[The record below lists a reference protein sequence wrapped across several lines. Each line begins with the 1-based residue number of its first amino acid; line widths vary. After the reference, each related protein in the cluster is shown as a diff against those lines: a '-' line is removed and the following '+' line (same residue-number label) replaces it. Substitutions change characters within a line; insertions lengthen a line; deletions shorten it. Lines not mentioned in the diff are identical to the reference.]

1 MNEGS
6 SAAFATFDDT
16 LDRVSVNFRLI
27 QSWIDCDK
35 DQGCLPNRMSRRL
48 LLKNLDNKRNED
60 RDWPLRSIIYTFG
73 LWHLRFA
80 AREHW
85 RYAA

>member
-16 LDRVSVNFRLI
+16 LDHVGVNFRLI

-35 DQGCLPNRMSRRL
+35 DQG
-48 LLKNLDNKRNED
+48 
-60 RDWPLRSIIYTFG
+60 
-73 LWHLRFA
+73 
-80 AREHW
+80 
-85 RYAA
+85 